1 MANKQETTYW
11 REQTNLI
18 EQQFNEKNRQFFD
31 DFRSYLLLS
40 SLFTMSI
47 KSQSRYTRLQW
58 IY

>member
-11 REQTNLI
+11 RKQTNLI